1 MRHKKLFIIL
11 FFAAI
16 FFINQPNVLACSCSG
31 KGTVLNNFD
40 SSELV
45 ILASVVSVQKAEEG
59 NTDYKEGIKSAKM
72 LVEKVYKGAVN
83 VGDELTF
90 AQGSGSDCGWI
101 FDDTSIGRRNLL
113 YLRKPYNSIYRVS
126 ACERSNSVKYAF
138 DDLAYLDNIEKV
150 RGKTRISGTF
160 SSWRGGKSVYA
171 NIKIK
176 IIGDE
181 KVYEAKTDENGFFE
195 IYDLP
200 EGTYKIEPQ
209 TPKGWVVSGFDYPDF
224 PRFES
229 IDKSKNQVTLFLQNE
244 RHAAVDLYFVPDTVV
259 QGKITSPDG
268 KPMKKVRVSL
278 VSDEELAQD
287 KYFSL
292 ISCYTD
298 ENGFYKF
305 DGFLPGNYT
314 IVLNADG
321 KIKSS
326 EPFERL
332 FYPGVSDAKKAKL
345 LSVNT
350 EKPLDNINIQIPK
363 TVELIEISGSFMYSD
378 LQPVIGETITFEPF
392 NTEIYEMFR
401 TETDKQGRF
410 KMKIP
415 KAAMGIL
422 TGEFYT
428 YSTSDEVKKCLN
440 LKKVME
446 TAGATTIRAK
456 SNTIEI
462 QENKPMPDIKLMIDL
477 PCGIKTVD

>member
-16 FFINQPNVLACSCSG
+16 FFINQPNVFACSCSG

-59 NTDYKEGIKSAKM
+59 NTDYYKEGIKSAKM
-72 LVEKVYKGAVN
+72 LVEKVYKGAIN

-90 AQGSGSDCGWI
+90 AQGSGSNCGWI
-101 FDDTSIGRRNLL
+101 FNETSIGRKNLL
-113 YLRKPYNSIYRVS
+113 YLRKPYRVTI
-126 ACERSNSVKYAF
+126 CDRSGNVEGAF
-138 DDLAYLDNIEKV
+138 DDLAYLDNIEQV

-200 EGTYKIEPQ
+200 EGKYKIEPQ

-244 RHAAVDLYFVPDTVV
+244 RHAEVDLYFVPDTVV
-259 QGKITSPDG
+259 RGKITSPDG
-268 KPMKKVRVSL
+268 KPMKNIRVSL
-278 VSDEELAQD
+278 ISDDELKQN
-287 KYFSL
+287 KYSWRVK
-292 ISCYTD
+292 YTD

-305 DGFLPGNYT
+305 DEFEPGNYT
-314 IVLNADG
+314 IVLNAEG

-326 EPFERL
+326 EPFGRL

-345 LSVNT
+345 FSVNT

-415 KAAMGIL
+415 KAAIGIL

-446 TAGATTIRAK
+446 TAGETTIRAK